1 MSVLDIFKKHLS
13 GEGRSAVVKRNILGS
28 ILIKGLSILV
38 SLILVPMT
46 LGYLSSELYG
56 VWLTLSSIVVWLGFF
71 DIGFTQGLR
80 NRLAEALALN
90 DTERGKALVSTTYA
104 IMVLIFIPLMLL
116 IWCAIPWVDWCSLL
130 RVSPQYEGE
139 IRQALYVLGACFSLH
154 MIIGVFSSVVA
165 AYQKVAL
172 SSSFTVMG
180 NIISL
185 VIIYILTKTI
195 PASLTYMALTL
206 SLMPIVVTLVASIF
220 LYSTKFRAVS
230 PSLKSAD
237 KKYVRQLF
245 GLGVKF
251 FLINIQVVILFQT
264 TNILISNISGPN
276 DVTSY
281 NIAYKYIN
289 IALMLYNI
297 ILTPLW
303 PAFTDAYTKK
313 DFSWMNSIYK
323 KMMKVWALSSL
334 IIILMAV
341 ASPVAYK
348 LWIGNKAVI
357 PFAMTALVSIY
368 TIIHSFFHLPIT
380 LINGIGCVKLQTYVT
395 ILGLICHIPLSYFLG
410 QFVGGYGV
418 LLSMII
424 IVSIYSV
431 CFTVQ
436 IKKILNHT
444 AEGIWLE

>member
-1 MSVLDIFKKHLS
+1 MLLIKQHIS
-13 GEGRSAVVKRNILGS
+13 GTGRSAIVKRNILASLLLKGVS
-28 ILIKGLSILV
+28 IFV
-38 SLILVPMT
+38 SLWLVPIT

-71 DIGFTQGLR
+71 DVGFTQGLR
-80 NRLAEALALN
+80 NKLAEALALN
-90 DTERGKALVSTTYA
+90 DNERGRALVSTTYV
-104 IMVLIFIPLMLL
+104 IMMIIFIPLTLL

-130 RVSPQYEGE
+130 QISAKYEGE
-139 IRQALYVLGACFSLH
+139 IRQALYVLGACFCLH

-172 SSSFTVMG
+172 SSSFIVIG

-185 VIIYILTKTI
+185 IIIYILTVTV

-206 SLMPIVVTLVASIF
+206 SLMPILVTLVASVF
-220 LYSTKFRAVS
+220 FYKTRFCAVS
-230 PSLKSAD
+230 PQFKYAER
-237 KKYVRQLF
+237 KYVKDLF

-251 FLINIQVVILFQT
+251 FLINIQVVVMFQT

-276 DVTSY
+276 DVTAY
-281 NIAYKYIN
+281 NISYKYIN
-289 IALMLYNI
+289 IALMVYNI

-313 DFSWMNSIYK
+313 DFTWMKSIYK
-323 KMMKVWALSSL
+323 KMMKVWAVSAM
-334 IIILMAV
+334 IIVMMVLV
-341 ASPVAYK
+341 SPWIYK

-357 PFAMTALVSIY
+357 PYAMTTIVALY
-368 TIIHSFFHLPIT
+368 TILYSLFQLPIT
-380 LINGIGCVKLQTYVT
+380 LINGIGCVRLQTYVT
-395 ILGLICHIPLSYFLG
+395 LLGLVGHIPLSYFLG

-418 LLSMII
+418 IWSMII